1 MQVFISRGQ
10 YLVLKN
16 DRTFI
21 GSIFNNLVQA
31 VAYCRLHGKQPIF
44 TWEV

>member
-21 GSIFNNLVQA
+21 GSMFSNLKQA
-31 VAYCRLHGKQPIF
+31 VAYCRNHGKQPIF
-44 TWEV
+44 TWEA